1 MFDNLLYIFTKNN
14 QNINNIKEIENMREI
29 KRLNLILI
37 KKNTELK
44 ILQYKYNKLLN
55 NCIYIELNKKKDIV
69 PDIVPDIIPDIAPDI
84 IPDIIPDIA
93 PDIASDIVP
102 DIVPYIA
109 PDIVPD
115 IVPDITESTEINSD
129 TDISQFNVDISEYE
143 KI

>member
-44 ILQYKYNKLLN
+44 ILKYKYNKLLN
-55 NCIYIELNKKKDIV
+55 DCIYYELNKKKDILINSSDIT
-69 PDIVPDIIPDIAPDI
+69 PDIT
-84 IPDIIPDIA
+84 
-93 PDIASDIVP
+93 
-102 DIVPYIA
+102 
-109 PDIVPD
+109 PD
-115 IVPDITESTEINSD
+115 IVPDITPDIVPDITPDIAESAELYNVV
-129 TDISQFNVDISEYE
+129 DISTFNIDISEYE

>member
-55 NCIYIELNKKKDIV
+55 ECIQHELNKKKDILINSS
-69 PDIVPDIIPDIAPDI
+69 DITPDIAPDI
-84 IPDIIPDIA
+84 TPDIAPDITPDIAPDITPDIA
-93 PDIASDIVP
+93 PDIA
-102 DIVPYIA
+102 
-109 PDIVPD
+109 
-115 IVPDITESTEINSD
+115 ESVELYND
-129 TDISQFNVDISEYE
+129 VDISKFNIDISEYE

>member
-44 ILQYKYNKLLN
+44 ILKYKYNKLLN
-55 NCIYIELNKKKDIV
+55 DCIYYELNKKKDILINSSDITL
-69 PDIVPDIIPDIAPDI
+69 DIVPDIT
-84 IPDIIPDIA
+84 
-93 PDIASDIVP
+93 
-102 DIVPYIA
+102 
-109 PDIVPD
+109 PD
-115 IVPDITESTEINSD
+115 IVPDITPDIVQDIVPDITPDIAVSAELYND
-129 TDISQFNVDISEYE
+129 VDISKFNIDISEYE

>member
-44 ILQYKYNKLLN
+44 ILKYKYNKLLN
-55 NCIYIELNKKKDIV
+55 ECIYYELNKKKDILINSS
-69 PDIVPDIIPDIAPDI
+69 DITPDIAPDI
-84 IPDIIPDIA
+84 TPDIA
-93 PDIASDIVP
+93 PDIA
-102 DIVPYIA
+102 
-109 PDIVPD
+109 
-115 IVPDITESTEINSD
+115 ESVELYND
-129 TDISQFNVDISEYE
+129 VDISKFNIDISEYE

>member
-44 ILQYKYNKLLN
+44 ILKYKYNKLLN
-55 NCIYIELNKKKDIV
+55 DCIYYELNKKKDILINSSDIT
-69 PDIVPDIIPDIAPDI
+69 PDIVPDITLDIVPDITPDIVPDITPDIAPYI
-84 IPDIIPDIA
+84 TPDIA
-93 PDIASDIVP
+93 PDIA
-102 DIVPYIA
+102 
-109 PDIVPD
+109 
-115 IVPDITESTEINSD
+115 ESAELYND
-129 TDISQFNVDISEYE
+129 VDISKFNIDISEYE

>member
-44 ILQYKYNKLLN
+44 ILKYKYNKLLN
-55 NCIYIELNKKKDIV
+55 ECIYYELNKKKDILINSS
-69 PDIVPDIIPDIAPDI
+69 DITPDIAPDI
-84 IPDIIPDIA
+84 TPDIAPDITPDIAPDITPDIA
-93 PDIASDIVP
+93 PDIA
-102 DIVPYIA
+102 
-109 PDIVPD
+109 
-115 IVPDITESTEINSD
+115 ESVELYND
-129 TDISQFNVDISEYE
+129 VDISKFNIDISEYE